1 VSNTLFVNDTKPVGA
16 SLLAKTSSAIAQDW
30 LNTGEKSER

>member
-1 VSNTLFVNDTKPVGA
+1 VGA